1 MSKNKTDKE
10 VPKAKGTQKKWNKDA
25 EPKRVPA
32 LDLSNILYLDPKVD
46 LTFRRIFGEH
56 PDLLIN
62 FLNSV
67 MPLPPDRLIV
77 EIEYLPSELMPA
89 SPEKKYSIVDVRC
102 IDKYKRQFIIEM
114 QVFWNSDFYKRIVF
128 NAGKA
133 YVKQIDKGDDYH
145 LLHPVYT
152 LALVNENFSKSKN
165 FYHHYQIIN
174 RLDTNEVIPGLE
186 FVLIELTDKF
196 KPDNITDSNL
206 KVLWLYF
213 LKETNERLTVLPAV
227 LQKNVYIN
235 KAAELCKR
243 AAYTPE
249 ELLAYEAY
257 KEHIRIEK
265 AVRDGTRRDAL
276 AEGEEIG
283 LQKGEEI
290 GLQKGEANIYK
301 KTIVNAH
308 KAGHTIDSISTITGL
323 PQEEIIKI
331 LKIIHDEG
339 LNEG

>member
-1 MSKNKTDKE
+1 
-10 VPKAKGTQKKWNKDA
+10 
-25 EPKRVPA
+25 
-32 LDLSNILYLDPKVD
+32 
-46 LTFRRIFGEH
+46 
-56 PDLLIN
+56 
-62 FLNSV
+62 
-67 MPLPPDRLIV
+67 
-77 EIEYLPSELMPA
+77 
-89 SPEKKYSIVDVRC
+89 
-102 IDKYKRQFIIEM
+102 
-114 QVFWNSDFYKRIVF
+114 
-128 NAGKA
+128 
-133 YVKQIDKGDDYH
+133 
-145 LLHPVYT
+145 
-152 LALVNENFSKSKN
+152 
-165 FYHHYQIIN
+165 
-174 RLDTNEVIPGLE
+174 
-186 FVLIELTDKF
+186 
-196 KPDNITDSNL
+196 
-206 KVLWLYF
+206 

-249 ELLAYEAY
+249 ELLSYEAY

-276 AEGEEIG
+276 AEG
-283 LQKGEEI
+283 LQKGEAI

-301 KTIVNAH
+301 KTIVNAY